1 MLNGLKTFEILDP
14 ISWKFFTIALF
25 WYKVVWLVVAHH
37 VTNFNQSLCFISL
50 KLNYAHAEIC
60 LWYLVLEQIR
70 CKSTACCQH
79 FLLLTIFKQISTLR
93 DTKIWG
99 CLFCLLP
106 TIKDTGFQVNRNIFS
121 KSKMYPYNNNLTKL
135 LHSNSPRG
143 FYCAT
148 DFIEMFHLFLVKGGD
163 CCKLLSFAHSKK
175 LDWFTNQDRNE
186 SNMMQLLAGCGLD
199 LSGHYH
205 TPLFAQ
211 TILIRFEY
219 SHHLSIHEPF
229 SVVNSSVE
237 SCEGSSKIISENA
250 TNISI

>member
-1 MLNGLKTFEILDP
+1 
-14 ISWKFFTIALF
+14 
-25 WYKVVWLVVAHH
+25 
-37 VTNFNQSLCFISL
+37 
-50 KLNYAHAEIC
+50 
-60 LWYLVLEQIR
+60 
-70 CKSTACCQH
+70 
-79 FLLLTIFKQISTLR
+79 
-93 DTKIWG
+93 
-99 CLFCLLP
+99 
-106 TIKDTGFQVNRNIFS
+106 
-121 KSKMYPYNNNLTKL
+121 MYPYNNNLTKL

-205 TPLFAQ
+205 TPLIAQ

-219 SHHLSIHEPF
+219 SHHWQFWYFFRVHLVIAYLYVIRQIFIVVKGQIF
-229 SVVNSSVE
+229 S
-237 SCEGSSKIISENA
+237 K
-250 TNISI
+250 